1 MGEIIKGGI
10 EGGNTL
16 LPKDVTPLG
25 IVIEVR
31 YARSEKE

>member
-1 MGEIIKGGI
+1 MGESIKGGI
-10 EGGNTL
+10 ERGKTG

-31 YARSEKE
+31 YTSS